1 MPNIPTRQPI
11 RERTV
16 QPQRPVQ
23 NNVQRPMPPQQRST
37 QDRAHAQPQRNRI
50 PAQQMRYG
58 HTEQMHTQNSRSAS
72 ERIKPIQP
80 PKSTTHKT
88 LAATKSSSPARKK
101 KNRKKRERTTLGDFL
116 LSFFVALFVFGVAA
130 IFVCNALISLFT

>member
-1 MPNIPTRQPI
+1 MPNIPTRQQV

-23 NNVQRPMPPQQRST
+23 NNVQRPVASHPRNVQGRAPVQPQQ
-37 QDRAHAQPQRNRI
+37 NRV
-50 PAQQMRYG
+50 PVQQMRYG
-58 HTEQMHTQNSRSAS
+58 HTTQMHTQNPRNAS

-80 PKSTTHKT
+80 PKSTTHKIST
-88 LAATKSSSPARKK
+88 AAKSSLPARKK
-101 KNRKKRERTTLGDFL
+101 KKRKQRERTTIGDFL

>member
-1 MPNIPTRQPI
+1 MPNIPTREPM

-16 QPQRPVQ
+16 QPQRPMP
-23 NNVQRPMPPQQRST
+23 NNVPRTSPQPRST
-37 QDRAHAQPQRNRI
+37 QGRTPVQSQQSRVPV
-50 PAQQMRYG
+50 QQMRYG
-58 HTEQMHTQNSRSAS
+58 HTAQTHTQNPRNAS

-88 LAATKSSSPARKK
+88 STAVKSSSPARKK
-101 KNRKKRERTTLGDFL
+101 KKRKQRERTTIGDFL
-116 LSFFVALFVFGVAA
+116 LSFVVALFVFGVAA